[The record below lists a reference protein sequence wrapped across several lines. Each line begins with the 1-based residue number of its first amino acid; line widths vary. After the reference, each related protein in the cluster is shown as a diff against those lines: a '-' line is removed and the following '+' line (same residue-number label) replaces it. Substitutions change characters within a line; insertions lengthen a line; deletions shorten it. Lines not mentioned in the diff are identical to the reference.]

1 MTFTPEIQRALLET
15 SPIPLRVAIIKELDR
30 AERSGRRGV
39 VDLVNAISE
48 NREDVI
54 QPDDGSID
62 FSKVSREDIPLLK
75 AALRTNF
82 SIEKIQKIES
92 FVVGESGSTVQDA
105 HHAMANAN
113 NGLVEL
119 SSEAS
124 SRQISLIDI
133 RIAIIKELDR
143 DAKRGPQCALR
154 AADEADAKLREKGLG
169 LYELDDGY
177 IEFRE
182 VKLASVTQ
190 DALTLVKASLRTNFS
205 REKVAYAA
213 QLIVEF
219 RRRGLSGFVE
229 KEVTN
234 KSVSKPRP
242 QATVEDVSHRTTSIG
257 GARSQHSQSSTA
269 HPTGYNTHETQTRHS
284 DTRCNQPG
292 HASDQGA
299 PCRTSNRSGAGWA
312 TWAAIASA
320 IAVLVFIIVKKFR

>member
-1 MTFTPEIQRALLET
+1 M
-15 SPIPLRVAIIKELDR
+15 
-30 AERSGRRGV
+30 
-39 VDLVNAISE
+39 
-48 NREDVI
+48 
-54 QPDDGSID
+54 
-62 FSKVSREDIPLLK
+62 
-75 AALRTNF
+75 
-82 SIEKIQKIES
+82 
-92 FVVGESGSTVQDA
+92 VGESGSTVQDA

-124 SRQISLIDI
+124 SRPISLIDI

-143 DAKRGPQCALR
+143 DAKRGQQCALR

-229 KEVTN
+229 KEVAN

-257 GARSQHSQSSTA
+257 GTRSQHSQSSTA
-269 HPTGYNTHETQTRHS
+269 HSTEYNTHETQTRHS
-284 DTRCNQPG
+284 DASRNQSG
-292 HASDQGA
+292 HVSDQGA